1 MTISIN
7 NNHVDLSYFY
17 SGFFSTT
24 FADSTPEIASK
35 LPNITTEGGT
45 DVRFHCTVTNRGDSS
60 IQWWYVSGKKSI
72 AIGLQF
78 GKGISHDK
86 YHVVETSN
94 TSDITVSTLT
104 VRSVH
109 SKDEGMYRCVIR
121 IPRVAYPAWPK
132 ENGFIYIQENHKMA
146 TEKNSLVS
154 TTEGTKQGALDINI
168 EVKPTNNVKSSTV
181 LSDKQTG
188 QNTASCLI
196 NGSFLVYACAM
207 IVVILILS

>member
-1 MTISIN
+1 MWICLIFM
-7 NNHVDLSYFY
+7 LEY
-17 SGFFSTT
+17 FSTT
-24 FADSTPEIASK
+24 FADSRPEIASRLK
-35 LPNITTEGGT
+35 NITVEAGT
-45 DVRFHCTVTNRGDSS
+45 DVRFHCTVKNRGDSN

-86 YHVVETSN
+86 YHVEETSN
-94 TSDITVSTLT
+94 TSDITVSTLI

-109 SKDEGMYRCVIR
+109 SEDEGMYRCVIR

-132 ENGFIYIQENHKMA
+132 ENGFIYIQENHKMV

-196 NGSFLVYACAM
+196 NGSFFVYACAM
-207 IVVILILS
+207 IVVILILT